1 MRSGQ
6 RVAVIA
12 GTCAAVVSVL
22 GFGAYSLLGGESE
35 EGERGNVAATSDD
48 EPGEGVESGPP
59 SAEEVLQASDAFL
72 DAWAAGDAAAAAE
85 LTDDPEAATAALTSL
100 VEDAAV
106 SELTVTP
113 EAPSGERVAFSVDA
127 VVAYE
132 EDEAVDPADWNYSSE
147 LTVTRDA
154 TTGEPV
160 VDWEPTV
167 LYPGLAEGQSIV
179 TGPADELPPVEV
191 LDATGAALT
200 AEDHPTLAP
209 ILDDLRERYA
219 EQSGGSAGAETRIV
233 DAEGE
238 TVEQLLALAEPVAGE
253 VPTTI
258 DPTIQAAAEAAVA
271 GKSNASVVAIQ
282 PSTGAIQGLA
292 NSPADGFNTA
302 LEGSYAPGSTFKI
315 VTASLLIDEGLASAN
330 APHPCPQYFEVG
342 GWRFQNLDE
351 FEIEGGTF
359 ADSFAASCNTAFIS
373 QAPELSDE
381 ALGNQ
386 ARDAFGLG
394 MTWQVGTTTM
404 DGAVPT
410 QSDAQMAAS
419 LIGQGG
425 VRMNPMTMASV
436 SATVRN
442 GGFLQPYLVPQ
453 SFDDREF
460 ATANGLSAATAEELR
475 GLMNRTATNGTAA
488 EAMAGLGGDIGA
500 KTGSAEVDG
509 QDKPNAWFTAYRND
523 LAVAAVVPNSGH
535 GGSNA
540 GPVVADVLSAAP

>member
-1 MRSGQ
+1 M
-6 RVAVIA
+6 
-12 GTCAAVVSVL
+12 L

-113 EAPSGERVAFSVDA
+113 EAPSGERVAFTVDA